1 MLVFT
6 SVVVI
11 VFGVLQIIL
20 FFKLWGMTND
30 VASMQAMMK
39 KALKNIQKVGP
50 NEDVVLEPQENGGT
64 AWIHGLVWGL
74 LSVPA
79 LILVL
84 GFINTVF

>member
-39 KALKNIQKVGP
+39 KALKNYQKVGP
-50 NEDVVLEPQENGGT
+50 NEDGVLEPEENDDK
-64 AWIHGLVWGL
+64 AWIHGLLKGL
-74 LSVPA
+74 LIGFA
-79 LILVL
+79 LLLVL
-84 GFINTVF
+84 VFINW

>member
-39 KALKNIQKVGP
+39 KALKNYQKVGP
-50 NEDVVLEPQENGGT
+50 NEDGVLEPQENDDK
-64 AWIHGLVWGL
+64 AWIRGLVWGL

-84 GFINTVF
+84 GFISSVF